1 MNNDKTE
8 SVVEEKA
15 EIGPKPDETGGF
27 YFSTFIKITDPDT
40 NEVLL
45 QARGDN

>member
-8 SVVEEKA
+8 SVEEKP

-27 YFSTFIKITDPDT
+27 YFSSFIKITDPNT

-45 QARGDN
+45 QARGDT